1 MAGPI
6 VSTKEAM
13 PLSVRMPRLMA
24 FIDGENV
31 VARYQ
36 ALLHSGCRPH
46 PNIVHF
52 PDEFAW
58 SPHLVLPGLMEPVRA
73 YYYTSAVGDDAHV
86 GQVEATIR
94 AQVFCPNDEQ
104 SAIRANLYPR
114 VYKKPKKSHKTTT
127 IDVQLT
133 VDALSHTFQNDL
145 DAVLLIT
152 GDGDYV
158 SLARQIV
165 ARGKRLFVAAF
176 SVGLSTALRS
186 ASDEFI
192 DLDSAFLASRPLVA

>member
-1 MAGPI
+1 
-6 VSTKEAM
+6 M

-36 ALLHSGCRPH
+36 ALLQSGYQPH
-46 PNIVHF
+46 PNIVHL

-58 SPHLVLPGLMEPVRA
+58 SPHLVLPGLMEPIRA

-86 GQVEATIR
+86 ARVEATIR
-94 AQVFCPNDEQ
+94 AQVFCPNEEH
-104 SAIRANLYPR
+104 SAIKAYLYPR

-145 DAVLLIT
+145 DAVLLVT

-176 SVGLSTALRS
+176 SVGLSVALRS
-186 ASDEFI
+186 ASDKLI
-192 DLDSAFLASRPLVA
+192 DLDRAFLASQPPAA

>member
-1 MAGPI
+1 MA
-6 VSTKEAM
+6 
-13 PLSVRMPRLMA
+13 LSVRMPRLMA

-36 ALLHSGCRPH
+36 TLIRTGRRPH
-46 PNIVHF
+46 PKIVHV

-58 SPHLVLPGLMEPVRA
+58 SPHLVLPGLMEPIRA
-73 YYYTSAVGDDAHV
+73 YYYTSVIGDADRV
-86 GQVEATIR
+86 REVEALIR
-94 AQVFCPNDEQ
+94 AQLFCPNESQ
-104 SAIRANLYPR
+104 SAVKAYLYPR
-114 VYKKPKKSHKTTT
+114 VFKKPKKSQKTTT
-127 IDVQLT
+127 VDIQLT

-176 SVGLSTALRS
+176 SVGLSTPLQ
-186 ASDEFI
+186 ASSDQFM
-192 DLDSAFLASRPLVA
+192 DLDPAFVSTLPPAA